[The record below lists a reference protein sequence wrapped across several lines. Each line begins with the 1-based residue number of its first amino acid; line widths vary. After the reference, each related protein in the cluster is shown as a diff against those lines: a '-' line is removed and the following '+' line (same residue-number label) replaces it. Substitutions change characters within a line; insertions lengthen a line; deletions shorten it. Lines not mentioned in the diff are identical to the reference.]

1 MSKASAYRA
10 KKAEKRSERPTGK
23 ITLPSGAEWVVCR
36 PPLEVWI
43 ASGKF
48 PQAFL
53 KSTMEGGAGGAAV
66 EQISDDDALKAIVFV
81 RDAILEAV
89 VEPRLV
95 VGTTNEDEL
104 DPSEIEP
111 EDFTF
116 LTKWIMAN
124 CPGVPVETRGG
135 QVAVDDLKTFR
146 QKRPGGGAPRVELD
160 SQAVQPA
167 AESTAG
173 VA

>member
-10 KKAEKRSERPTGK
+10 KKAEKRGERPTGK
-23 ITLPSGAEWVVCR
+23 LTLPSGAEWVVCR

-43 ASGKF
+43 AAGKF
-48 PQAFL
+48 PQSFL
-53 KSTMEGGAGGAAV
+53 KAATDGGADGAV
-66 EQISDDDALKAIVFV
+66 DRISDEDAMKAIVFV
-81 RDAILEAV
+81 RDAILESV
-89 VEPRLV
+89 VDPRLV

-146 QKRPGGGAPRVELD
+146 QKRPGGSTPRVEPD
-160 SQAVQPA
+160 GQAVQPA
-167 AESTAG
+167 AEPIAG
-173 VA
+173 LA